1 MNSSTVLRVE
11 TKKEEN
17 IIFISGAHKSGAHK
31 KRRYGIELCILKHK
45 EGIDLMQA
53 NIELPGLE
61 VSVINMM
68 SRELVMHSY
77 IEQIK
82 KNYDY
87 ILIVYLSA
95 YFSYFRSCHSYRIH
109 SFP

>member
-1 MNSSTVLRVE
+1 M
-11 TKKEEN
+11 EEN
-17 IIFISGAHKSGAHK
+17 IIFISGAHK

-45 EGIDLMQA
+45 KGIDLMQG

-68 SRELVMHSY
+68 SRGLVMHSY

-87 ILIVYLSA
+87 ILIDCMPFCL
-95 YFSYFRSCHSYRIH
+95 FFL
-109 SFP
+109 F